1 MSPRLHLW
9 DRALRFVVGVAL
21 LSFFGAI
28 TGPWRYVTLLGL
40 PLIGTALVGWC
51 PLYAL
56 FPSGKGGSPAAGGRS
71 AGG

>member
-9 DRALRFVVGVAL
+9 DRALRFVVGVAA

-28 TGPWRYVTLLGL
+28 AGPWRYLTLLGL

-51 PLYAL
+51 PLYSL
-56 FPSGKGGSPAAGGRS
+56 FPPGKGGSPAAGGRS